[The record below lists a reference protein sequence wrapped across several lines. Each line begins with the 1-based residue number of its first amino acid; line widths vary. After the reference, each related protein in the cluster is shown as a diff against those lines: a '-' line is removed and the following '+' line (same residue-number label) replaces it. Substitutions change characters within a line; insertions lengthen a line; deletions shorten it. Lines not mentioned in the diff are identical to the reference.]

1 MPLSFHASSSRH
13 STLPE
18 ELPICA
24 LCRRAD
30 KNSPQERENQIAAL
44 TQSNEILLQVT
55 RRAEVTA

>member
-1 MPLSFHASSSRH
+1 
-13 STLPE
+13 
-18 ELPICA
+18 

-55 RRAEVTA
+55 RRAEVTARVMRATVDS